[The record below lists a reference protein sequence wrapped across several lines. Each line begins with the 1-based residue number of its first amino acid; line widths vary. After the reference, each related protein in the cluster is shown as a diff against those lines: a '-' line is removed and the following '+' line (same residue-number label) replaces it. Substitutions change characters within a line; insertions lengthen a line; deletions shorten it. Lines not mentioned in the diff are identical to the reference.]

1 MIFCWH
7 MRIILSQ
14 DGSRQEQKERS
25 AQKKED
31 VMYASIGNWESDA
44 TIWQPAGHFYDV
56 CSCLQS
62 FKL

>member
-25 AQKKED
+25 AQKKD